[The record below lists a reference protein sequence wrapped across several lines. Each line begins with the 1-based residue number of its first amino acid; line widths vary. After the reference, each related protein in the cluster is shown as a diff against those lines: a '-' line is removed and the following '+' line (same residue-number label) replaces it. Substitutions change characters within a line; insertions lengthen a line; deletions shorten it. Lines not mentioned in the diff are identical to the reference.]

1 MFNQLK
7 PLAALIATA
16 LISTSA
22 LAATQTLDAG
32 NYTISFDDSLLGLFG
47 TPTLTASGDL
57 AFTPSGNPGFSAQTG
72 SGFDFTNSTVALT
85 ITADAG
91 YKLTGFNL
99 LEKGDYFKIG
109 AGNEVAVLG
118 QLRVQ
123 DLVDANVS
131 LSNSIASAAPLNV
144 TSSSFATL
152 ATTDWT
158 ATASIGQLATDKAV
172 VSIQNILSAFVG
184 PSSGYVFIEKNSAVL
199 SVNVTAVPEPQSF
212 AMLLAGLGVVGAM
225 ARRRRIGA

>member
-32 NYTISFDDSLLGLFG
+32 NYTISYDDSLLGLFG
-47 TPTLTASGDL
+47 TPTLSASGDL
-57 AFTPSGNPGFSAQTG
+57 VFTPSGSPGFSAQTG
-72 SGFDFTNSTVALT
+72 SGLTFTNSTVALT

-91 YKLTGFNL
+91 YKLTSFNL
-99 LEKGDYFKIG
+99 VEKGDYFKIG
-109 AGNEVAVLG
+109 SSSEVAVSG

-123 DLVDANVS
+123 DMVHPSIN
-131 LSNSIASAAPLNV
+131 LSNAIASTAPLNV
-144 TSSSFATL
+144 TSSFSTL
-152 ATTDWT
+152 ATTNWT
-158 ATASIGQLATDKAV
+158 ASASVGQLSTDRAV
-172 VSIQNILSAFVG
+172 VSIQNILGAFVPG
-184 PSSGYVFIEKNSAVL
+184 SGYAFIEKKSAVL
-199 SVNVTAVPEPQSF
+199 DINVTAVPEPQSF

-225 ARRRRIGA
+225 VRRRRLGA

>member
-57 AFTPSGNPGFSAQTG
+57 AFSPSGTPGFSAQTG

-91 YKLTGFNL
+91 YQLTGFNL
-99 LEKGDYFKIG
+99 IEKGDYFKIG
-109 AGNEVAVLG
+109 ASSEVAVLG
-118 QLRVQ
+118 QMRVQ
-123 DLVDANVS
+123 DLVNANVN
-131 LSNSIASAAPLNV
+131 LSNSITSAMPLNV
-144 TSSSFATL
+144 TSSSFANL

-158 ATASIGQLATDKAV
+158 ALASIGQVATGKVV
-172 VSIQNILSAFVG
+172 VSIENILGAYV
-184 PSSGYVFIEKNSAVL
+184 PVSGYAFIEKKSVL
-199 SVNVTAVPEPQSF
+199 LDINVTAVPEPQSF

-225 ARRRRIGA
+225 VRRRRIGV

>member
-32 NYTISFDDSLLGLFG
+32 NYTISYDDSLLGLFG
-47 TPTLTASGDL
+47 TPTLSASGDL
-57 AFTPSGNPGFSAQTG
+57 VFTPSGSPGFSAQTS
-72 SGFDFTNSTVALT
+72 SGMTFTNSTVALT

-91 YKLTGFNL
+91 YKLTSFNL
-99 LEKGDYFKIG
+99 LEKGDYYKLG
-109 AGNEVAVLG
+109 SDSEVAVFG

-123 DLVDANVS
+123 DLGSSSAN
-131 LSNSIASAAPLNV
+131 LSSNIASATPLNV
-144 TSSSFATL
+144 TSSFSKL

-158 ATASIGQLATDKAV
+158 ASASVGQLSTDRAI
-172 VSIQNILSAFVG
+172 VSIENILGAYV
-184 PSSGYVFIEKNSAVL
+184 PTSGYAFIEKKSAVL
-199 SVNVTAVPEPQSF
+199 DINVTAVPEPQSF

-225 ARRRRIGA
+225 VRRRRVGA

>member
-32 NYTISFDDSLLGLFG
+32 NYTISYDDTLLGLFG

-57 AFTPSGNPGFSAQTG
+57 FFSPSGNPGFSAQTN
-72 SGFDFTNSTVALT
+72 SGYDFTNSTVALT
-85 ITADAG
+85 ITADVG
-91 YKLTGFNL
+91 YSLTSFNLIERGDYYKL
-99 LEKGDYFKIG
+99 G
-109 AGNEVAVLG
+109 ADSEVVVAG

-123 DLVDANVS
+123 DLVNASVNLTSGIV
-131 LSNSIASAAPLNV
+131 SAAPLNV
-144 TSSSFATL
+144 TTSFGSL

-158 ATASIGQLATDKAV
+158 ATAAIGQLSTSQVV
-172 VSIQNILSAFVG
+172 VSIENILGAYV
-184 PSSGYVFIEKNSAVL
+184 PDSGYAFIEKKGAL
-199 SVNVTAVPEPQSF
+199 LDINVTAVPEPQSF
-212 AMLLAGLGVVGAM
+212 AMLLAGLGIVGAM

>member
-1 MFNQLK
+1 MSIKLK
-7 PLAALIATA
+7 PLVALLATA
-16 LISTSA
+16 LISSGA

-57 AFTPSGNPGFSAQTG
+57 VFAPSGTPGFSAQTG

-91 YKLTGFNL
+91 YQLTSFNL
-99 LEKGDYFKIG
+99 IEKGDYFKIG

-123 DLVDANVS
+123 DMVNANVN
-131 LSNSIASAAPLNV
+131 LSNSIATAAPLNV

-158 ATASIGQLATDKAV
+158 ASASIGQLNTERVV
-172 VSIQNILSAFVG
+172 VSIQNILGAYV
-184 PSSGYVFIEKNSAVL
+184 PNSGYAFIEKKSVL
-199 SVNVTAVPEPQSF
+199 LDVSVTAVPEPQSF

-225 ARRRRIGA
+225 VRRRRMGA